1 MIASNARYWV
11 VFCLLLCAVG
21 LTGCDAGWVYRGGLE
36 SHAKSIAA
44 TQDGGFVW
52 TGWNL
57 DEDII
62 IRTRILR
69 ADGNGK
75 KLWER
80 VIEEQS
86 FTITMGRE
94 VRQTDD
100 GGYIVVAAASGPL
113 RTLKAEGESQDAIL
127 LVRLNPNGETVW
139 QRTYSGTSG
148 ATAFG
153 VIETSDG
160 FLVAG
165 CMGPDLTYTTGPLYL
180 LKVNTNGDK
189 SWDVVHQSLTLS
201 ELLSGSIN
209 KTQDGGGV
217 LAVTAFPDESG
228 ASKSSGV
235 TLLKVSGTGD
245 IAWQKTFM
253 GLGRAHAFDV
263 LQKRDG
269 GFAFLGYTLSAGTAD
284 EKAYYLVRTD
294 ENGNSVWEKTFSG
307 YGAYPLGAG
316 LVENPDG
323 SLVVG
328 GTGLAAYESHMYI
341 AKFSSSGQLLW
352 EKTPGSDA
360 LWPLAAAG
368 IDLSVR
374 SGGGYLL
381 AGERF
386 PVDFTGTGGDGYV
399 PSHAYVMPL
408 DANGN
413 RQWW

>member
-11 VFCLLLCAVG
+11 VFCLLLCTVA
-21 LTGCDAGWVYRGGLE
+21 LTGCDAGWVYRGGQE
-36 SHAKSIAA
+36 SFAKSIAA

-52 TGWNL
+52 TGWNI

-80 VIEEQS
+80 VIVEQS
-86 FTITMGRE
+86 FTITTGME

-160 FLVAG
+160 FVVAG
-165 CMGPDLTYTTGPLYL
+165 CMAPDLTYTTGPLYL

-201 ELLSGSIN
+201 DLLSGSIN

-235 TLLKVSGTGD
+235 TLLKVSDTGD

-269 GFAFLGYTLSAGTAD
+269 SFAFLGYTYSASTTD
-284 EKAYYLVRTD
+284 EKVYYLVRTD
-294 ENGNSVWEKTFSG
+294 EDGNVIWETTFG
-307 YGAYPLGAG
+307 EFLTFTFGAG

-328 GTGLAAYESHMYI
+328 GSAHAAYETHMYI
-341 AKFSSSGQLLW
+341 AKFSSGGQLLW

-360 LWPLAAAG
+360 LWPLGAVG
-368 IDLSVR
+368 VDLSLS
-374 SGGGYLL
+374 SGGDYLL
-381 AGERF
+381 AGYRW
-386 PVDFTGTGGDGYV
+386 PADFGDVGDDYI
-399 PSHAYVMPL
+399 PAHAYVMPL

-413 RQWW
+413 RRWW